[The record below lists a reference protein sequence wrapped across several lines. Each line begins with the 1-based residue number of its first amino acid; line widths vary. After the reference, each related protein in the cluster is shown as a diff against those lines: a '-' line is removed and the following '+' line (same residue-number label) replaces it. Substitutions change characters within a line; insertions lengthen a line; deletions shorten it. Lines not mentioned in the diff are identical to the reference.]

1 MSLRRSTVLAVF
13 AVICAAACSAGGSR
27 SDAPATNKAA
37 ATADVPA
44 AMPAAPPAPYV
55 TEIPPWPADTNMMST
70 DRDGALPARLRG
82 VVRACGA
89 LVPIVAADSVGPFYP
104 GQPLANLFGACRRLV
119 QLWHWEDGKYLPAV
133 AVKMDGA
140 LLLIDASG
148 VIPEAVV
155 TRITALD
162 GARTAEGIGHG
173 SLLADAQRSYGVP
186 TWRRDQCAVDVVF
199 ASRPGLL
206 FHLAIADGA
215 PAAYTCEDIRRF
227 ATGVDFRRFPEGS
240 TIAWVAA
247 ELASN

>member
-1 MSLRRSTVLAVF
+1 MARWRATVLAVAAGTF
-13 AVICAAACSAGGSR
+13 AVACSAGGSR
-27 SDAPATNKAA
+27 ADAPPTSKAA
-37 ATADVPA
+37 APADVPA

-55 TEIPPWPADTNMMST
+55 TVIPPWPADTNMTST
-70 DRDGALPARLRG
+70 DRDGALPARLRA
-82 VVRACGA
+82 VVRGCGSV
-89 LVPIVAADSVGPFYP
+89 VPIVAADSVGPFYP
-104 GQPLANLFGACRRLV
+104 GQPLANLFGACTALL

-133 AVKMDGA
+133 AVKVDGA

-148 VIPEAVV
+148 VIPDAVV

-206 FHLAIADGA
+206 FHLSIAGGG
-215 PAAYTCEDIRRF
+215 PAAYTCDDIRRF
-227 ATGVDFRRFPEGS
+227 ATGVDFRRFPAGS

-247 ELASN
+247 ELTSN

>member
-1 MSLRRSTVLAVF
+1 M
-13 AVICAAACSAGGSR
+13 
-27 SDAPATNKAA
+27 
-37 ATADVPA
+37 ADVPA
-44 AMPAAPPAPYV
+44 AMPAAPPAAFV

-70 DRDGALPARLRG
+70 DRDGALPARLRAT
-82 VVRACGA
+82 VRSCGA

-104 GQPLANLFGACRRLV
+104 GQPLANLFGACRRLL

-133 AVKMDGA
+133 ALKMDGA
-140 LLLIDASG
+140 LLLVDASG

-162 GARTAEGIGHG
+162 GAQTAEGIGHG
-173 SLLADAQRSYGVP
+173 SPLANAQRAYGVP
-186 TWRRDQCAVDVVF
+186 TWRRDQCAVDVSF

-206 FHLAIADGA
+206 FHIAVADGG
-215 PAAYTCEDIRRF
+215 PGAYTCEDIRRF
-227 ATGVDFRRFPEGS
+227 GSGIDFSRFPPGS

>member
-1 MSLRRSTVLAVF
+1 MPRQSPTVLGVIAVMC
-13 AVICAAACSAGGSR
+13 AVACSAGGSR
-27 SDAPATNKAA
+27 SDAPAASKAA

-44 AMPAAPPAPYV
+44 AMPAAPPASYLTV
-55 TEIPPWPADTNMMST
+55 IPPWPADTNMMST

-82 VVRACGA
+82 VVRPCGA
-89 LVPIVAADSVGPFYP
+89 VVPIVAADSVGPFYP
-104 GQPLANLFGACRRLV
+104 GQPLANLFGACTRLV

-133 AVKMDGA
+133 AVKIDGA

-186 TWRRDQCAVDVVF
+186 IWRRDQCAVDVVF

-206 FHLAIADGA
+206 FHLSIADGG

-227 ATGVDFRRFPEGS
+227 ATGVDFMRFPPGS
-240 TIAWVAA
+240 TVAWVAA
-247 ELASN
+247 ELTSN